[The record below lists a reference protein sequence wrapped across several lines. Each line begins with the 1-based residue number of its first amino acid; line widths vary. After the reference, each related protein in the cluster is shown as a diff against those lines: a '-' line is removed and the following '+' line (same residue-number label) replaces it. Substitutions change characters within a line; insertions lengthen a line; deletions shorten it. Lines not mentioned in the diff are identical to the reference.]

1 FGKTLNVSGLP
12 SHLGVL
18 HSDIQQHS
26 RSFFTLNIC
35 IQIHR
40 KIFPCF
46 LHIDAHAGTG
56 AAPASKIKSG
66 GKACEPTF
74 LAENGQSEK

>member
-1 FGKTLNVSGLP
+1 M
-12 SHLGVL
+12 
-18 HSDIQQHS
+18 
-26 RSFFTLNIC
+26 
-35 IQIHR
+35 
-40 KIFPCF
+40 F
-46 LHIDAHAGTG
+46 LYIDAHAGTG